1 MSPQAVC
8 SSGIVV
14 TGVLVLI
21 LRRDNAKKERMDIDN
36 HTPEQLEEMGDK
48 APNYPYIL

>member
-21 LRRDNAKKERMDIDN
+21 LRRDNAKKERMDFDN

-48 APNYPYIL
+48 APTYRYIL